1 MSKSFGHADGL
12 DHTEYEQFMQKL
24 PATFKTKVVSSEPL
38 AVAWL
43 ETRTAREMQ
52 YYPQVVQISKA
63 IIAEGFSSKV
73 ITPGI
78 TTSEDLVW
86 WYRQKINSLGLSTWF
101 HPSVEIQRNDQ
112 VEFDHLKAFSNKGYD
127 PKNIILPG
135 DLLHVDF
142 GITYLR
148 LNSDIQE
155 HAYVLKPAEKDAP
168 EYLKNALTIGN
179 RLQDILTNQFA
190 LNKTGNNI
198 LADALAQAKKENIN
212 ATIYTHPIGAHGHA
226 AGPTIGMWDQQ
237 NGVPGSGD
245 YPMYYNTAYSIE
257 LNAAVEIKEWKK
269 TIRIMLEQDGFFDQT
284 GFRYISGRQTKL
296 HLVGNPN
303 WQ

>member
-1 MSKSFGHADGL
+1 
-12 DHTEYEQFMQKL
+12 
-24 PATFKTKVVSSEPL
+24 
-38 AVAWL
+38 
-43 ETRTAREMQ
+43 
-52 YYPQVVQISKA
+52 
-63 IIAEGFSSKV
+63 
-73 ITPGI
+73 
-78 TTSEDLVW
+78 
-86 WYRQKINSLGLSTWF
+86 
-101 HPSVEIQRNDQ
+101 
-112 VEFDHLKAFSNKGYD
+112 
-127 PKNIILPG
+127 G

-155 HAYVLKPAEKDAP
+155 HAYVLKPEEKDAP

-190 LNKTGNNI
+190 LNKSGNKI
-198 LADALAQAKKENIN
+198 LSDALAQAKKENIN

-269 TIRIMLEQDGFFDQT
+269 TIRIMLEQDGYFDQT
-284 GFRYISGRQTKL
+284 GFKYISGRQTKL
-296 HLVGNPN
+296 HLVGNPS